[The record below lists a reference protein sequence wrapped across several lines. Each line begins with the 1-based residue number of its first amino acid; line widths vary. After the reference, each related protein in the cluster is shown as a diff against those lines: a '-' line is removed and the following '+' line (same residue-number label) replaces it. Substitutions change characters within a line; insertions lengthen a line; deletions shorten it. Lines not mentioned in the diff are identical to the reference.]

1 MLPAV
6 RGIIDRRILA
16 NYRVEPAALRAVL
29 PELFEPQTVDGWGVG
44 GICLI
49 RLVDERPRYV
59 PSAFGTTS
67 ENAAHRIAVE
77 WEDDDGDR
85 RSGVYVPRRDSDS
98 RLNTLLG
105 GRLFAGDYHRANFES
120 SSDGD
125 RYTVSMHSDDG
136 EVSVSVAGTTS
147 DALPGDSVFDS
158 VEAASR
164 FFREGSVGFSPG
176 RDGFDAIELCAFDWA
191 VTPLAVESVS
201 SSFFEEQFSADV
213 VAFDDALLM
222 TDIAHE
228 WRERDGV
235 CA

>member
-6 RGIIDRRILA
+6 RGVIDRRILA
-16 NYRVEPAALRAVL
+16 NYRVEPDALREVL
-29 PELFEPQTVDGWGVG
+29 PEPFEPQTVDGWGVG

-59 PSAFGTTS
+59 PPVFGTTS

-77 WEDDDGDR
+77 WEEDGER

-105 GRLFAGDYHRANFES
+105 GRLFAGDYHRASFDS
-120 SSDGD
+120 LTAGD
-125 RYTVSMHSDDG
+125 RYAVSMHSDDG
-136 EVSVSVAGTTS
+136 EVSVSVAGTTT
-147 DALPGDSVFDS
+147 DALPDDSVFGS
-158 VEAASR
+158 VAEASE

-176 RDGFDAIELCAFDWA
+176 RDGYDAIELCAFEWA
-191 VTPLAVESVS
+191 VTPLSVESVE
-201 SSFFEEQFSADV
+201 SSFFEEQFPSGA

-228 WRERDGV
+228 WRERESV
-235 CA
+235 CV

>member
-16 NYRVEPAALRAVL
+16 NYRVEPAALRTVL
-29 PELFEPQTVDGWGVG
+29 PEPFEPQIVDGWGVG

-77 WEDDDGDR
+77 WEEDGER
-85 RSGVYVPRRDSDS
+85 RTGVYVPRRDSDS

-105 GRLFAGDYHRANFES
+105 GRLFAGDYHRASFES
-120 SSDGD
+120 GSNGD
-125 RYTVSMHSDDG
+125 RYAVSMHSDDG
-136 EVSVSVAGTTS
+136 EVSVSVAGTTT
-147 DALPGDSVFDS
+147 DALPDDSVFDS
-158 VEAASR
+158 VETASR

-191 VTPLAVESVS
+191 VTPLDVESVS
-201 SSFFEEQFSADV
+201 SSFFEEQFPEGS

-222 TDIAHE
+222 TDIDHE
-228 WRERDGV
+228 WRERSV
-235 CA
+235 AEC